1 MKITDEQKR
10 IVDVLVIILRHGKV
24 NAVTGETI
32 ARLAGVD
39 SRVVA
44 EMAAYFY
51 SKGLPIGAG
60 SEGYFKTVG
69 EAEHRAQYQREVGRG
84 TKIIR
89 KAVQGRKAQATI
101 RELTLFE
108 QQPGDAA

>member
-10 IVDVLVIILRHGKV
+10 IVEVLVTILRHGKA

-32 ARLAGVD
+32 ATCTGVD
-39 SRVVA
+39 PRDVA

-60 SEGYFKTVG
+60 SRGYFKTVG
-69 EAEHRAQYQREVGRG
+69 EAEHRAQYRREVGRG

-89 KAVQGRKAQATI
+89 KVVQGRKAQATI
-101 RELTLFE
+101 GELTLWE